1 MSKRAEDNMYTAEE
15 TMSQIQTGYLNL
27 NDCESGAEDVY
38 NLNALSGS
46 TKTET
51 DPKEQHHNFN
61 VRFFHKPILCLHCRD
76 YIWGAGYIGYG
87 CYKCAECVHFK
98 CLLFVAKK
106 SNCKNTENPSS
117 SKLDLITK
125 SNLYPIENWNANLV
139 KQWLAVV
146 NLHRYAEVFS
156 KYNITGSK
164 LIMLNSDHLN
174 EYRIRDSYH
183 HKAILECCKEL
194 LVRSRQ
200 YSTYAQMNREQNEF
214 TEFLKRNPYRASK
227 HYFLLHTMSVQTSCH
242 LCLRPFL
249 GIVHQAL
256 VCQECGL
263 MVHRQCSSIGL
274 PNCQLNISRQIPNK
288 HYLFGVSLFDLNT
301 DEISSAPML
310 LVKAFTHIEETAART
325 SEDLYDAYRLSADT
339 AKIDQIKQ
347 QLNENGIELTIF
359 DRYDLNT
366 ICAIV
371 KAFLRDLQNSVISEE
386 IYIKLVS

>member
-1 MSKRAEDNMYTAEE
+1 
-15 TMSQIQTGYLNL
+15 
-27 NDCESGAEDVY
+27 
-38 NLNALSGS
+38 
-46 TKTET
+46 
-51 DPKEQHHNFN
+51 
-61 VRFFHKPILCLHCRD
+61 
-76 YIWGAGYIGYG
+76 
-87 CYKCAECVHFK
+87 
-98 CLLFVAKK
+98 
-106 SNCKNTENPSS
+106 
-117 SKLDLITK
+117 
-125 SNLYPIENWNANLV
+125 
-139 KQWLAVV
+139 
-146 NLHRYAEVFS
+146 
-156 KYNITGSK
+156 
-164 LIMLNSDHLN
+164 
-174 EYRIRDSYH
+174 
-183 HKAILECCKEL
+183 
-194 LVRSRQ
+194 
-200 YSTYAQMNREQNEF
+200 
-214 TEFLKRNPYRASK
+214 
-227 HYFLLHTMSVQTSCH
+227 
-242 LCLRPFL
+242 
-249 GIVHQAL
+249 
-256 VCQECGL
+256 